1 MKQTHETSVGDNP
14 AKKKLPRRRWFQFSL
29 RTLLLMMLVFG
40 CGLGWFTAK
49 RRQAQQAWKRIAD
62 AEKQDV
68 TLYSAGDDVYY
79 GKISHQGTRFEQWL
93 GISMPTPPECA
104 KISLSRYNSKEAIS
118 QLANFPVIADIRVNA
133 VSISD
138 DDFELLAGEKRLTTL
153 YIALS
158 SPLNLTLLTGMSSLV
173 DLKIVSSRCMTDDA
187 VQSIPDLPSLTIL
200 AIRDCPITGANLSHL
215 ATACPQLES
224 LSLRNTK
231 LNEHEMLELEKLSHL
246 KQLDLMYTQL
256 TDDGMAH
263 LSEFQD
269 LQELNLRSNRIG
281 DRGLLHIQSKRLEVL
296 YLRCTN
302 ITDSSVS
309 LFTRFPLLRRLNLGE
324 TKVTDA
330 SMPVLASLSHIEIID
345 LSDTK
350 ITDAALHHFSH
361 HKTLQQ
367 LNLPKQLDGT
377 PGVTALRQANPKLV
391 LQFF

>member
-1 MKQTHETSVGDNP
+1 
-14 AKKKLPRRRWFQFSL
+14 
-29 RTLLLMMLVFG
+29 
-40 CGLGWFTAK
+40 
-49 RRQAQQAWKRIAD
+49 
-62 AEKQDV
+62 
-68 TLYSAGDDVYY
+68 
-79 GKISHQGTRFEQWL
+79 
-93 GISMPTPPECA
+93 
-104 KISLSRYNSKEAIS
+104 
-118 QLANFPVIADIRVNA
+118 
-133 VSISD
+133 
-138 DDFELLAGEKRLTTL
+138 
-153 YIALS
+153 
-158 SPLNLTLLTGMSSLV
+158 
-173 DLKIVSSRCMTDDA
+173 
-187 VQSIPDLPSLTIL
+187 
-200 AIRDCPITGANLSHL
+200 
-215 ATACPQLES
+215 
-224 LSLRNTK
+224 
-231 LNEHEMLELEKLSHL
+231 MLELEKLSHL

-377 PGVTALRQANPKLV
+377 PGVTALRQANPKVV